1 MNRKAIFLFFFLCGM
16 IFTLI
21 GCDKKQTSFTITS
34 TQPTTQMTTDSEL
47 TTQLKLIYQLAVE
60 QANFTGTYEEWLE
73 TVKGPQGIPGLNGQE
88 VMIQVA
94 SGYIQW
100 KYEDET
106 TWTNIISL
114 DSLRG
119 ETGLSGREVLFRVD
133 SNYIQWQYSND
144 ATWTNL
150 IALSSLIGPSGSD
163 GQEVIFQVDSGYIQW
178 KYDNETTWTNLV
190 ELSSLIGPQ
199 GVPGLNGQ
207 EIELRVNDTILE
219 WRYRNTETWYY
230 LYDLIVL
237 EGEDAKTPVITINE
251 EGYWV
256 IDGVIQPTKAYTTI
270 KCAVDFNLNG
280 GTMPS
285 GYPLSI
291 VVDKGNSMNLPIP
304 EKPGYIFTGWLTGY
318 TVNDTL
324 FNNYLPVTKDMTLI
338 ASWEVD
344 SSLISDYFNLVNQNH
359 AFDYTLNLD
368 LSDGTNSY
376 YYDVFNYYFQN
387 ITATD
392 PFNYLLSQTSINIPF
407 MSSPTVSQEKSTIYD
422 SELNQYLVI
431 KKRTNNLM
439 IEKLTFVD
447 AFDHYLGN
455 LDPFLFTMSDESLIY
470 DYHGDMEDFITP
482 FYDML
487 LLYGVN
493 LLSNFDYLEENCRL
507 NLITNILTYSANGT
521 FTVAEYGEL
530 SFNLSVAYEFIPYN
544 EESMILPMD
553 NLKETIT
560 NQLNFVIDQQRALEY
575 YEYVYPESLAA
586 FDALVLQK
594 QNTLSSIDN
603 IKDLAYFYLNDIP
616 CITNYVFDINTD
628 LMYIDDYLFSMDLV
642 LSYYSD
648 FATQA
653 SINAM
658 TVIYDNYYQLMTNL
672 SSTDIYDDL
681 GYHYFN
687 DYIDEIK
694 AAQYFDIN
702 QLFLSYY
709 KEEITEEL
717 MFFSSLFD
725 TFTLYSEFEAFVS
738 LIDGWVTIINSQSS
752 VELINST
759 YDDAILSI
767 ISFTYQN
774 NDILGI
780 YYAQTDNLVMN
791 MIYGFSYLVNDS
803 FEYTAY
809 VNSVATDLYTQTEG
823 YQWVIDANEFIRLV
837 NLYLINDIKTE
848 KMANLDTVVNNLS
861 EVISS
866 DDYLTLQTEA
876 NSLISLLDQLNDVQ
890 DYLDLYDAFID
901 NTTKIPHDPWVTMK
915 NEAITLVEDRYSY
928 LSAMA
933 TTESQT
939 VLLEVYNNFCLMVDE
954 LVTGNEIGL
963 TQLQEDTLNQLN
975 LSFVVTSEFEAL
987 YLAKEEYLLKW
998 DSYYEQGVDYVD
1010 LLIQSVD
1017 NLYENYLYYQN
1028 EIINAMTVTD
1038 VINAYNEGCVT
1049 LAYLNYS
1056 YLDITVLNNT
1066 YQALLSDYLD
1076 AWELIYSN
1084 ASLITPTFLYEF
1096 EMRLEDNYSP
1106 YLTLYEY
1113 DQYRNELDIEILNYM
1128 RSTYEDSL
1136 NSLYNDYINQINP
1149 EDYEMLDS
1157 IYQLAWDAIYAETVW
1172 GNFDSIMSN
1181 FTDQANLL
1189 LTP

>member
-1 MNRKAIFLFFFLCGM
+1 M

-21 GCDKKQTSFTITS
+21 GCDKKPTSFTITT

-47 TTQLKLIYQLAVE
+47 TTQLKQIYQLAVK
-60 QANFTGTYEEWLE
+60 QANYTGTYEEWLE
-73 TVKGPQGIPGLNGQE
+73 TVRGPQGIPGLNGEE
-88 VMIQVA
+88 VMLQVA

-100 KYEDET
+100 KYDNDT
-106 TWTNIISL
+106 TWTNLISL

-119 ETGLSGREVLFRVD
+119 ETGLSGKEVLFRVD

-431 KKRTNNLM
+431 KQRTNNLM

-455 LDPFLFTMSDESLIY
+455 LNPELFTMSNTSLIY

-493 LLSNFDYLEENCRL
+493 LQSNFDYLEENCTL

-544 EESMILPMD
+544 EETMILPMD
-553 NLKETIT
+553 ILKDTIT
-560 NQLNFVIDQQRALEY
+560 NQLNFVINQQRALEY

-658 TVIYDNYYQLMTNL
+658 TVIYGNYYQLMTNL

-694 AAQYFDIN
+694 AAQYLDIN

-709 KEEITEEL
+709 KEEKTEEL

-738 LIDGWVTIINSQSS
+738 LIDGWVTTINSQSS

-759 YDDAILSI
+759 YDDAIQSI
-767 ISFTYQN
+767 ISFTYDY

-780 YYAQTDNLVMN
+780 LYAQTENLVMN
-791 MIYGFSYLVNDS
+791 MIYGKSYLASDGNA
-803 FEYTAY
+803 FTAY
-809 VNSVATDLYTQTEG
+809 VNSIATDLYTQTDA
-823 YQWVIDANEFIRLV
+823 YQWVIDANEFIKLA

-848 KMANLDTVVNNLS
+848 KMANLEVVKNELAHS
-861 EVISS
+861 ISS
-866 DDYLTLQTEA
+866 EDYLIIQAEADLLITLLEQ
-876 NSLISLLDQLNDVQ
+876 LIDVLDYIQ
-890 DYLDLYDAFID
+890 LYDAFIE
-901 NTTKIPHDPWVTMK
+901 NTTKIPVDPWVSMK
-915 NEAITLVEDRYSY
+915 NEVIAAIEEEYAYLYS
-928 LSAMA
+928 MA
-933 TTESQT
+933 TTDSQT
-939 VLLEVYNNFCLMVDE
+939 ELIEVMNSFNLSIDA
-954 LVTGNEIGL
+954 LVTDDEAGL
-963 TQLQEDTLNQLN
+963 MQLRTDTFIQLD
-975 LSFVVTSEFEAL
+975 LSFVVASEYEEL
-987 YLAKEEYLLKW
+987 YLAKEEYLAKW
-998 DSYYEQGVDYVD
+998 DDFYNQGVPYVD
-1010 LLIQSVD
+1010 LSNQTIDELLS
-1017 NLYENYLYYQN
+1017 YYIDYRN
-1028 EIINAMTVTD
+1028 DILNAMEVID
-1038 VINAYNEGCVT
+1038 VINDYHEGCT
-1049 LAYLNYS
+1049 MLAYLSYS
-1056 YLDITVLNNT
+1056 YLTFTVLNNV
-1066 YQALLSDYLD
+1066 YRSLLNDYLD
-1076 AWELIYSN
+1076 AWALIYPN
-1084 ASLITPTFLYEF
+1084 ASEIAPSYILEF
-1096 EMRLEDNYSP
+1096 EYRLEDNVSP
-1106 YLTLYEY
+1106 YLTIYEY
-1113 DQYRNELDIEILNYM
+1113 NEYRIELDDNILGNM
-1128 RSTYEDSL
+1128 RGTYENSL
-1136 NSLYNDYINQINP
+1136 NILYDEYLSQINP
-1149 EDYEMLDS
+1149 EDYVTLDS

-1172 GNFDSIMSN
+1172 VNFDSVLTN
-1181 FTDQANLL
+1181 FTDQANQLV
-1189 LTP
+1189 TP